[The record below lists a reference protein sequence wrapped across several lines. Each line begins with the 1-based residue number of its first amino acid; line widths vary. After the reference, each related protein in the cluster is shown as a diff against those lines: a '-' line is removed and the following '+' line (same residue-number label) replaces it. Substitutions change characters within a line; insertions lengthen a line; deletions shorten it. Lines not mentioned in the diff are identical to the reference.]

1 MAPCLRWWGSI
12 RSPSRPLLAAF
23 GKTYRSA
30 LGDEPQIPGR
40 LPQPFCYPPST
51 LMPPNGSCRQL
62 HATARHFERL
72 ADEVS
77 VSPLKFKFEPP
88 CRSSSS
94 SNVGAFAAFH
104 CDTKP
109 GLGCSF
115 WRLVDD
121 CGSPFEN
128 GAHFRASQ
136 KLTLHPWR
144 IRCVLFGHGE
154 VCSQVIHRRVHSQH
168 LSQNGSSLGSVEG
181 RCAHATAL
189 VHHCNRANAPRKRHR
204 EGLQYRRSH
213 PGWRRTR
220 KPSHHKISTSN
231 NDRRESVAS
240 AASVGLLADGLFHP
254 ARSEPAGH
262 HAVPEDAPKV

>member
-1 MAPCLRWWGSI
+1 MDIEPRCEAGHPLKVASIPVAYNSRLDASCMAPCLRWWGSI

-104 CDTKP
+104 CDTRP

-121 CGSPFEN
+121 DCRSPFEN
-128 GAHFRASQ
+128 GAHFRAS
-136 KLTLHPWR
+136 LD
-144 IRCVLFGHGE
+144 FHG
-154 VCSQVIHRRVHSQH
+154 
-168 LSQNGSSLGSVEG
+168 
-181 RCAHATAL
+181 T
-189 VHHCNRANAPRKRHR
+189 
-204 EGLQYRRSH
+204 
-213 PGWRRTR
+213 
-220 KPSHHKISTSN
+220 
-231 NDRRESVAS
+231 
-240 AASVGLLADGLFHP
+240 
-254 ARSEPAGH
+254 
-262 HAVPEDAPKV
+262 